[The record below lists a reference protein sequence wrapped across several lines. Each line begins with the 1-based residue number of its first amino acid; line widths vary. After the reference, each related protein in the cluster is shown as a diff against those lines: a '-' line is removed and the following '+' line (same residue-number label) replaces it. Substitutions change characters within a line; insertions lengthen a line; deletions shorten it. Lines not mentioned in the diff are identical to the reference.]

1 MHEFTFSGYTC
12 NCQFIT
18 TGTDHHSLRADYL
31 LCRGQCYSDIEYRN
45 ELPVVDR
52 SDNTKYKCVVI
63 RELYGKGN

>member
-18 TGTDHHSLRADYL
+18 TGTNNYSLRADYI
-31 LCRGQCYSDIEYRN
+31 LCRRECYTDLEFRCG
-45 ELPVVDR
+45 LFMVDR
-52 SDNTKYKCVVI
+52 SDHAKYKCIFV